1 VRGAAAIG
9 CAAIALLL
17 PASVAVA
24 TIVNAQGRAL
34 NATAGQAFTDVVATF
49 EGDSPGGY
57 SASID
62 WGDGSAAS
70 SATIQQRSQNGNFF
84 SYDLGGSHTYA
95 QPGDYKIVVTLGDPA
110 NPNTPQQI
118 TASAHVV
125 APQEP
130 PPGEQPPA
138 PQPQP
143 QNEPPVA
150 QIAAEASTVRA
161 GTPLA
166 FDASKSTDSDGSII
180 AYAFD
185 LDGNGSFETDC
196 GSSPSAVGSYGTA
209 GTVRVGVRVTDSA
222 GAASVTTATL
232 AVTGKAPS
240 KGSGASAPSGFTL
253 GFCRAAELAGRPG
266 PDLTTSSCLRTVATR
281 IAEAV
286 AVGCFEVAEDD
297 PAKARA
303 SQLPGLPGLPDLK
316 AMAQH
321 YYVATGRIKLNGLDI
336 KPSSGAKLVVHK
348 EAGRLYTVG
357 GSAAVSLNAGVLGLP
372 AIPLKTGKLDWK
384 FPSKGNKLRIADFS
398 VAPAAALFG
407 FNIDGTAAVDLAA
420 DKTGGPRAEVPVHLG
435 LPGVFKDPTT
445 GKGLTA
451 DVTLKADNER
461 KLYLDALRVDLPH
474 AFLGG
479 LEINDLFF
487 EYRKEESIWRGGA
500 ELIFPSGH
508 KLDAVP
514 PPSTQGI
521 GFRDGGL
528 EYAGAEL
535 TFPDPGVPVFS
546 SVYLHRIGFTLE
558 THPTRFTGTA
568 QLTAGSAA
576 GRTLASIDGT
586 VFVVFATPD
595 EPFDIRGK
603 RATGLGVDVSG
614 KLTMLDT
621 VPLAEAHVMYLY
633 PYYIEAGGKLEYHI
647 IKDRLFA
654 RASAG
659 GWVDLG
665 SGQFNIEA
673 GADLCIDIKVYSG
686 CRGGSVVL
694 SSRGM
699 GGCVS
704 LWFADV
710 GGGIYWS
717 GGGKIF
723 FRSCDVGP
731 FRATLSRAS
740 ADGSFGVSVGRDAPF
755 EAFEVV
761 GRDAAPNVELSG
773 PGGRRIATPE
783 GGFLD
788 TAEAAIW
795 RGSGDDKST
804 WVLLPRAAAGSWTI
818 TPAEGS
824 AIASVR
830 SAHGLAEPS
839 VRAHVTGKGRKR
851 ALAYSVKPL
860 PGQTV
865 RFVERGPQTAHV
877 LGTARRANGQL
888 PFRIADGPA
897 GKRTIVAVVENEGT
911 VRKEITVARFRAPR
925 PAVPAK
931 PRGLR
936 VKRARGGLTLRW
948 KRVPGVTRY
957 VIGVDVSDGRRLAL
971 GSRKASL
978 RIPQIPANASARI
991 RVAGLTATNIAGKRA
1006 TARVKSA
1013 GKARSK
1019 R

>member
-1 VRGAAAIG
+1 MGFAV
-9 CAAIALLL
+9 IALLL
-17 PASVAVA
+17 PASTAVA

-62 WGDGSAAS
+62 WGDGSAATD
-70 SATIQQRSQNGNFF
+70 ATIQQRSQNGNFF
-84 SYDLGGSHTYA
+84 SYDLGGGHTYA
-95 QPGDYKIVVTLGDPA
+95 QPGDYKIVVTVTDPA
-110 NPNTPQQI
+110 SPNTPQQI
-118 TASAHVV
+118 QAGAHVV

-143 QNEPPVA
+143 QNEPPIA
-150 QIAAEASTVRA
+150 QIAAEASTIKA
-161 GTPLA
+161 GAPLA

-196 GSSPSAVGSYGTA
+196 GSSPSAVGSYGTS

-232 AVTGKAPS
+232 AITGKAPT
-240 KGSGASAPSGFTL
+240 KGTGASAPSGITL
-253 GFCRAAELAGRPG
+253 GFCRPPELAGRPG
-266 PDLTTSSCLRTVATR
+266 IDLTDSSCLRTVATR

-286 AVGCFEVAEDD
+286 AAGCFEVTGED
-297 PAKARA
+297 PAKA
-303 SQLPGLPGLPDLK
+303 SSSVLPTPPPITTLIE
-316 AMAQH
+316 QH
-321 YYVATGRIKLNGLDI
+321 YYVASGRIKLNGLDI

-348 EAGRLYTVG
+348 EAARLYTL
-357 GSAAVSLNAGVLGLP
+357 GSGATVSLNAGVLGVP

-384 FPSKGNKLRIADFS
+384 FPLKGNKLRIADFS

-407 FNIDGTAAVDLAA
+407 FNIDGTAAVDLAG

-576 GRTLASIDGT
+576 GKTLASIDGT
-586 VFVVFATPD
+586 VFVVFATPE

-603 RATGLGVDVSG
+603 HATALGVDVSG

-723 FRSCDVGP
+723 FRSCDIGP

-740 ADGSFGVSVGRDAPF
+740 ADGSFTVSVGRDAPF

-761 GRDAAPNVELSG
+761 GRDTAPNVQLSG
-773 PGGRRIATPE
+773 PGGKQITTPE
-783 GGFLD
+783 SGFLD

-804 WVLLPRAAAGSWTI
+804 WVLLPRAAAGSWEI
-818 TPAEGS
+818 SAAEGS

-839 VRAHVTGKGRKR
+839 VRARVTGKGRKR

-860 PGQTV
+860 PGQVV

-877 LGTARRANGQL
+877 LGTARAANGRL

-897 GKRTIVAVVENEGT
+897 GKRTVVAVVENEGT
-911 VRKEITVARFRAPR
+911 VREEITVARFRAPR

-931 PRGLR
+931 PRRLH
-936 VKRARGGLTLRW
+936 VKRTRGGLTLRW
-948 KRVPGVTRY
+948 KRVPDVNRY
-957 VIGVDVSDGRRLAL
+957 VIGVDVSDGRRLAVT
-971 GSRKASL
+971 SRKPSM
-978 RIPQIPANASARI
+978 RIPQIPAEASARI
-991 RVAGLTATNIAGKRA
+991 RVAGLTATNTTGKRA
-1006 TARVKSA
+1006 TVRVAKAARRRAS
-1013 GKARSK
+1013 
-1019 R
+1019 

>member
-1 VRGAAAIG
+1 MRGAAAIG
-9 CAAIALLL
+9 CAVIALLL
-17 PASVAVA
+17 PASIAVA

-34 NATAGQAFTDVVATF
+34 NATAGQAFSDVVATF

-57 SASID
+57 SATID

-70 SATIQQRSQNGNFF
+70 GATLQQRGQNGNFF
-84 SYDLGGSHTYA
+84 SYDIGGAHTYA
-95 QPGDYKIVVTLGDPA
+95 QPGDYKIVVTLSDPA

-118 TASAHVV
+118 QAGARVV

-150 QIAAEASTVRA
+150 QVAAEASVVKA

-166 FDASKSTDSDGSII
+166 FDASKSRDTDGSII

-196 GSSPSAVGSYGTA
+196 GSSPSAVGSYGSA

-232 AVTGKAPS
+232 SITGKAPS
-240 KGSGASAPSGFTL
+240 KAPGASAPSGLTL
-253 GFCRAAELAGRPG
+253 GFCRPAELAGRPG
-266 PDLTTSSCLRTVATR
+266 ADLLTDSCLRTVATR
-281 IAEAV
+281 IAEVV
-286 AVGCFEVAEDD
+286 AAGCLKVTGTD
-297 PAKARA
+297 PATAGA
-303 SQLPGLPGLPDLK
+303 SQLPRVPPP
-316 AMAQH
+316 AFAIEQH
-321 YYVATGRIKLNGLDI
+321 YYVASGRVKLNGLDV
-336 KPSSGAKLVVHK
+336 KPASGARIVIHK
-348 EAGRLYTVG
+348 EGGRLYTQG
-357 GSAAVSLNAGVLGLP
+357 GGAAVTLNAGVLGVP
-372 AIPLKTGKLDWK
+372 AIPLKNGKLDWK
-384 FPSKGNKLRIADFS
+384 FPLKGNKLRVADFS

-558 THPTRFTGTA
+558 TRPTRFTGTVN
-568 QLTAGSAA
+568 LTAGSAA

-586 VFVVFATPD
+586 VLVVFATPS
-595 EPFDIRGK
+595 EPFTIRGR
-603 RATGLGVDVSG
+603 RAEGLAIDVSG

-621 VPLAEAHVMYLY
+621 VPLAEAHVAYIY
-633 PYYIEAGGKLEYHI
+633 PYYIEAGGKLEYQV
-647 IKDRLFA
+647 IKDRLWA
-654 RASAG
+654 KATAG

-740 ADGSFGVSVGRDAPF
+740 QNGSFNVSVGRDAPF

-773 PGGRRIATPE
+773 PGGKRVGTPE
-783 GGFLD
+783 SGFLD
-788 TAEAAIW
+788 SADAIIW
-795 RGSGDDKST
+795 RGSGDDRST
-804 WVLLPRAAAGSWTI
+804 WVLLPKKAAGAWTI
-818 TPAEGS
+818 TPSAGS

-830 SAHGLAEPS
+830 AAHGLPEPD
-839 VRAHVTGKGRKR
+839 VRARVTGKGRKR

-860 PGQTV
+860 PGQVV

-877 LGTARRANGQL
+877 LGTARAATGRL
-888 PFRIADGPA
+888 PFRTADGPA
-897 GKRTIVAVVENEGT
+897 GARTVVAVVENEGT

-925 PAVPAK
+925 PTTPAR

-936 VKRARGGLTLRW
+936 VTRVRGGLALRW
-948 KRVPGVTRY
+948 KRVPGARRY
-957 VIGVDVSDGRRLAL
+957 VVGVDVSDGRRLAL
-971 GSRKASL
+971 TARKASL
-978 RIPQIPANASARI
+978 RIP
-991 RVAGLTATNIAGKRA
+991 RVAATTTARVRVAALTAANTVGKRA
-1006 TARVKSA
+1006 TARVKPLR
-1013 GKARSK
+1013 KPR
-1019 R
+1019 RQR